1 VSKEPCEVATDA
13 LTATVD
19 FLLWSPWSPETIFS
33 PFNSVA
39 LPAHFTVEN
48 GEEVA
53 LGGPTWRKGL
63 DERNN
68 LVVDII
74 LSTWLLFFGFNYVL
88 VAFEGSVGYI

>member
-33 PFNSVA
+33 PFNPVA